1 MSSKP
6 TRQEVRPLK
15 TRHVFL
21 DTEVYRRAGY
31 NVRNSQFKVFGDYIL
46 AGKLVLHTTD
56 ITYAEVSRQ
65 IMELVSERAARL
77 KKIAHDFQ
85 RMSQL
90 SNAFPKLSEVDEK
103 ELGQSLWKAFLD
115 VIINDFNANHILAQQ
130 IPVRRIFEKYFAG
143 AAPFAKRG
151 SKEFPDAFMVE
162 ALADFCAEN
171 SARMYVISGDAQ
183 LRSAAGSHPAL
194 IPLGSIDDLLA
205 SCAAESD
212 IDLEPLVDQLFEHP
226 GFDDQLFEVLSN
238 EAPYLEGLY
247 FGDLTDGSVKDIWLD
262 EILAVDGYTLA
273 AVDDIFV
280 SLILDVPC
288 VLQASVD
295 YIYEDPDVEEGD
307 AQYVTTATDSI
318 SGNVHLKV
326 YLRIDTSTARFVEK
340 ELLTKRAIF
349 Q

>member
-1 MSSKP
+1 MSKP
-6 TRQEVRPLK
+6 TRQEVLPLK

-31 NVRNSQFKVFGDYIL
+31 NVRNTQFKVLGDYIL
-46 AGKLVLHTTD
+46 AGKLALHTTD

-90 SNAFPKLSEVDEK
+90 SRAFPKLPEIDDG
-103 ELGQSLWKAFLD
+103 ELGLSLWKAFLD
-115 VIINDFNANHILAQQ
+115 VIVNDFNANHILAQK
-130 IPVRRIFEKYFAG
+130 IPASRIFKKYFSG
-143 AAPFAKRG
+143 AAPFEKRG
-151 SKEFPDAFMVE
+151 NKEFPDAFMIE
-162 ALADFCAEN
+162 ALADFCDAN
-171 SARMYVISGDAQ
+171 SAKMYVISGDAQ
-183 LRSAAGSHPAL
+183 LRAAAGSHSAL
-194 IPLGSIDDLLA
+194 IPLGSIDDILA

-212 IDLEPLVDQLFEHP
+212 IDLEPLVDQLFDHP
-226 GFDDQLFEVLSN
+226 GFDDQLSEVLSN

-262 EILAVDGYTLA
+262 EVLAVDGYTLA
-273 AVDDIFV
+273 AIDEVFV

-288 VLQASVD
+288 VLKASVA
-295 YIYEDPDVEEGD
+295 YIYEGPDGEEDD
-307 AQYVTTATDSI
+307 AQYVTTATGSI
-318 SGNVHLKV
+318 SQHVYLKV
-326 YLRIDTSTARFVEK
+326 YVRIDTSTGRFVEK

>member
-6 TRQEVRPLK
+6 TRQEVLPLR

-46 AGKLVLHTTD
+46 AGKLALHTTD
-56 ITYAEVSRQ
+56 ITYAEVNRQ

-77 KKIAHDFQ
+77 KKIARDFQ

-90 SNAFPKLSEVDEK
+90 SSAIPKLPEIDDK
-103 ELGQSLWKAFLD
+103 ELGHSLWKAFLD
-115 VIINDFNANHILAQQ
+115 VIVNDFNSNHILAQQ
-130 IPVRRIFEKYFAG
+130 IPASRIFKKYFAG
-143 AAPFAKRG
+143 AAPFAERG

-162 ALADFCAEN
+162 ALANFCDEN
-171 SARMYVISGDAQ
+171 SAKMYVVSGDAQ

-194 IPLGSIDDLLA
+194 IPLSSIDDLLA

-212 IDLEPLVDQLFEHP
+212 IDLEPLVDQLFDHP
-226 GFDDQLFEVLSN
+226 GFDDQLTEALLN

-247 FGDLTDGSVKDIWLD
+247 FGDLTDGSVKDIWID
-262 EILAVDGYTLA
+262 EVLAVDGYTLA
-273 AVDDIFV
+273 AIDDVFV

-288 VLQASVD
+288 VLKASVD

-307 AQYVTTATDSI
+307 AQYVTTATDAI
-318 SGNVHLKV
+318 SDHVHLKV
-326 YLRIDTSTARFVEK
+326 YVRIDTSTGRFVEK